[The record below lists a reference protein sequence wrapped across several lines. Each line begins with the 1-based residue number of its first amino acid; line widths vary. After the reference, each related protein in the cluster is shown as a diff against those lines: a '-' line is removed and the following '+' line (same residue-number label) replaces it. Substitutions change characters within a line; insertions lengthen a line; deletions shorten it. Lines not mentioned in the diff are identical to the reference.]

1 VTLPKRVP
9 DAEALS
15 SALADVPLFRD
26 LPGDDLDLMA
36 QACRVRRFRRGEV
49 IFHQGDPGDA
59 LHVIM
64 AGRVKISSPSETGV
78 EAILTTLRPG
88 EFFGALALIDGAPR
102 SATATAVDPS
112 ETLVLPRDRFRQL
125 VNERAEVRDLV
136 FTELARELR
145 RLTNHVE
152 ELHFLD
158 IAGRLAAQLVRMA
171 EEQVRSRVEAGEPL
185 PAEIVVEGSVTQGEL
200 AAMVGSTRQSV
211 NKLLGYFTDDG
222 LIRVERD
229 AIVVVDLPGLQRAAR
244 R

>member
-1 VTLPKRVP
+1 VTQPHRVP
-9 DAEALS
+9 DPATLSAALGE
-15 SALADVPLFRD
+15 VPLFRD
-26 LPGDDLDLMA
+26 LPGDDLEAMA
-36 QACRVRRFRRGEV
+36 SACRIRRFRRGEV

-59 LHVIM
+59 LHVIL

-112 ETLVLPRDRFRQL
+112 ETMVLPRERFRQL
-125 VNERAEVRDLV
+125 VNEREEVRDLV

-158 IAGRLAAQLVRMA
+158 IAGRLASQLARLA
-171 EEQVRSRVEAGEPL
+171 EDQAGPDGAEADEPR
-185 PAEIVVEGSVTQGEL
+185 EIRLEGPITQGEL

-211 NKLLGYFTDDG
+211 NKLLGYFSDDG

-229 AIVVVDLPGLQRAAR
+229 AIVVLDLPGLQRAAR

>member
-1 VTLPKRVP
+1 MTQPHRVP
-9 DAEALS
+9 DPATLSAALGE
-15 SALADVPLFRD
+15 VPLFRD
-26 LPGDDLDLMA
+26 LPGDDLEAMA
-36 QACRVRRFRRGEV
+36 SACRIRRFRRGEV

-59 LHVIM
+59 LHVIL

-112 ETLVLPRDRFRQL
+112 ETMVLPRERFRQL
-125 VNERAEVRDLV
+125 VNEREEVRDLV

-158 IAGRLAAQLVRMA
+158 IAGRLASQLARLA
-171 EEQVRSRVEAGEPL
+171 EDQAGPDGAEADEPR
-185 PAEIVVEGSVTQGEL
+185 EIRLEGPITQGEL

-211 NKLLGYFTDDG
+211 NKLLGYFSDDG

-229 AIVVVDLPGLQRAAR
+229 AIVVLDLPGLQRAAR